1 MTSRTIHLDITGMSC
16 ANCSGTIQDALES
29 LDGVS
34 EADANFATDE
44 GSVTYDPDEVS
55 LQEIYDAIDEAG
67 YGAVS
72 ETVTVAISDMTCANC
87 AETNETALEST
98 PGVINAEV
106 NYATDEA
113 QVTYN
118 PAEVSV
124 AALYDAIEDAGY
136 SPVRE
141 EGNDEDSGQ
150 DARDAARQNEIRK
163 QLRLTLFGAVLSAP
177 LLFFLVEKFLLGG
190 GIFPETILGVEFG
203 WAEFLLATPV
213 QLVLGWPF
221 YKNSYKAVVKNGH
234 ANMDVLI
241 ALGSTTAYVY
251 SVAVLLEVI
260 AGGLY
265 FDTAALILLFITL
278 GNYLEA
284 RSKGQAGEALR
295 KLLEMEADTATV
307 VDEDGNEKEVAL
319 EDVEVGDRMKVRPG
333 EQIPTDGVVVDGQ
346 SAVDESMVT
355 GESVPV
361 EKEEDDEVV
370 GSTINE
376 NGVLVVEAT
385 KVGEDTALQQI
396 VQTVKEAQSRQ
407 PDIQNLADR
416 ISAYFVPAVIVNAL
430 LWSIVWFLF
439 PEALAG
445 FVEWVPLLD
454 LVAGGPVAAGGVS
467 VFEFA
472 IIVFAS
478 AVLIAC
484 PCALGLA
491 TPAATMVGTTIG
503 AQNGVLFKG
512 GDILERAKDVDT
524 VVFDKTGTLTKG
536 EMELTDVVVFD
547 NDGQPIPDGGDP
559 AADGGQLT
567 ARDRLSEDDVLR
579 LAAIAESGSE
589 HPLARAIV
597 DGARERG
604 IDVSDPD
611 DFENVPGHGI
621 KATVGDSKVLVGNRK
636 LLRDNGID
644 PSPAQETMERLENEG
659 KTAMPVAYEGELVGV
674 VADADTIKESAKD
687 AVSQLRERGVDV
699 MMITGDNER
708 TARAVA
714 EQVGIDPENVRAEVL
729 PEDKSDAVESIQDDG
744 RKAMMVGDG
753 VNDAP
758 ALAVAHVGTAI
769 GSGTDVAIE
778 AADVTLMR
786 DDPVDVVKAIR
797 ISDATLQKIKQN
809 LVWALGY
816 NTSMIPLASLG
827 LLQPV
832 LAAAAMAFSSVSV
845 LSNSLLFRRYTPTTT
860 TSSSDASADT
870 IHYPMSTLSR
880 QTVRKYLV
888 DTAASEP
895 TYLRARDVASDLDGS
910 PKAVAQY
917 LSQLQDELVDVS
929 LEKWARSKSTTWKL
943 EVCEA

>member
-1 MTSRTIHLDITGMSC
+1 MSQQTTHLEIQGMSC
-16 ANCSGTIQDALES
+16 ANCSQTITDALEN
-29 LDGVS
+29 LDGVA
-34 EADANFATDE
+34 EANINFATDE
-44 GSVTYDPDEVS
+44 GSVEFDPDEVS
-55 LQEIYDAIDEAG
+55 LAEVYDAIENAG
-67 YGAVS
+67 YEPQRATVS
-72 ETVTVAISDMTCANC
+72 IGISDMTCANC
-87 AETNETALEST
+87 ADTNEDALESV
-98 PGVINAEV
+98 PGVISAEA

-113 QVTYN
+113 QVEYN
-118 PAEVSV
+118 PADVSR

-136 SPVRE
+136 TPVRE
-141 EGNDEDSGQ
+141 DGDAGESDQ
-150 DARDAARQNEIRK
+150 DRRDAARQAEIRR
-163 QLRLTLFGAVLSAP
+163 QLRLTLFGAALSAP
-177 LLFFLVEKFLLGG
+177 LLFFLVEKFVLGG
-190 GIFPETILGVEFG
+190 GVVPERIFGIEFG
-203 WAEFLLATPV
+203 WVEFLLATPV

-221 YKNSYKAVVKNGH
+221 YKNSYKALVKNGR

-265 FDTAALILLFITL
+265 FDTAALILVFITL

-295 KLLEMEADTATV
+295 KLLEMEAETATV
-307 VDEDGNEKEVAL
+307 VDEKGNEEEIPL

-361 EKEEDDEVV
+361 EKGEGDEVV

-385 KVGEDTALQQI
+385 KVGEDTALKQI

-416 ISAYFVPAVIVNAL
+416 ISAYFVPAVIANAV
-430 LWSIVWFLF
+430 LWGVVWYLF
-439 PEALAG
+439 PGALAG
-445 FVEWVPLLD
+445 FVEWLPLWG
-454 LVAGGPVAAGGVS
+454 LVAGGPAVAGGAVT

-472 IIVFAS
+472 VIVFAS

-484 PCALGLA
+484 PCALGLV

-512 GDILERAKDVDT
+512 GDILERARDVDT

-547 NDGQPIPDGGDP
+547 ADGQPLADGGEP
-559 AADGGQLT
+559 AADGGALSV
-567 ARDRLSEDDVLR
+567 RDRLGEDDVLR
-579 LAAIAESGSE
+579 LAATGESGSE

-597 DGARERG
+597 DGAEERG
-604 IDVSDPD
+604 IDLTEPD
-611 DFENVPGHGI
+611 EFENVPGHGI
-621 KATVGDSKVLVGNRK
+621 RASISGSEVLVGNRK
-636 LLRDNGID
+636 LLRDEGID
-644 PSPAQETMERLENEG
+644 PSSAEKTMERLENEG
-659 KTAMPVAYEGELVGV
+659 KTAMLVAYEGELVGV
-674 VADADTIKESAKD
+674 VADADTVKESAKD
-687 AVSQLRERGVDV
+687 AVAALRERGTDV

-708 TARAVA
+708 TAGAVA
-714 EQVGIDPENVRAEVL
+714 EQVGIDPDNVRAEVL
-729 PEDKSDAVESIQDDG
+729 PEDKSDAVESIQSEG

-786 DDPVDVVKAIR
+786 DDPLDVVKAIR

-816 NTSMIPLASLG
+816 NTAMIPLASLG

-832 LAAAAMAFSSVSV
+832 LAAGAMAFSSVSV
-845 LSNSLLFRRYTPTTT
+845 LSNSLLFRRYDP
-860 TSSSDASADT
+860 DED
-870 IHYPMSTLSR
+870 YELLGR
-880 QTVRKYLV
+880 
-888 DTAASEP
+888 
-895 TYLRARDVASDLDGS
+895 LR
-910 PKAVAQY
+910 
-917 LSQLQDELVDVS
+917 
-929 LEKWARSKSTTWKL
+929 
-943 EVCEA
+943 